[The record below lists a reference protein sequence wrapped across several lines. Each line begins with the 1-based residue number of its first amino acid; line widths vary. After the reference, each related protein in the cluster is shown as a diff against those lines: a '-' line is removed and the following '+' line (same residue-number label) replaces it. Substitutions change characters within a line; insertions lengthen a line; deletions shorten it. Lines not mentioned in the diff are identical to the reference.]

1 MFIWALASIML
12 LSIMIWATRAK
23 LSGMK
28 RMQELSDI
36 ITVIEANYS
45 TPKNSADTTIN
56 SSAKDPKYINKTL
69 LAN

>member
-1 MFIWALASIML
+1 
-12 LSIMIWATRAK
+12 
-23 LSGMK
+23 
-28 RMQELSDI
+28 MQELSDI

-69 LAN
+69 LVN